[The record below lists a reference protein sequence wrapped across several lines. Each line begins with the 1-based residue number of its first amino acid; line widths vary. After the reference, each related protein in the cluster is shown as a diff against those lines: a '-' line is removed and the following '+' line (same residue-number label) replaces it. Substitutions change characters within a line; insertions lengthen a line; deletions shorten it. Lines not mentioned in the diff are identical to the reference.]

1 MQILSEIHCIC
12 RLLIETVTGFRFHA
26 NMSRNMPIKW
36 IFFINKFQEKEN
48 YIFWFLYPCVFHPNA
63 TVPASASW
71 SPTALVPPWHV
82 FPSPCSLIHCS
93 YYPQVLVWCT
103 NSSSHLYFQWKLS
116 YFFSLNGYIFSLLTE
131 MPFFAYNLHGW
142 KHHVGILGWILSCWD
157 ERWKVVYWSHV
168 SPMKTFPSDQSSS
181 VWAIYAVLI
190 PRRKNYCLTA
200 TPHPL
205 LASKVELGFS

>member
-1 MQILSEIHCIC
+1 MPTWPETCPLSEYF
-12 RLLIETVTGFRFHA
+12 LLISFRKKKITYFD
-26 NMSRNMPIKW
+26 
-36 IFFINKFQEKEN
+36 FFTHVYFIPMQL
-48 YIFWFLYPCVFHPNA
+48 FLHLHPG
-63 TVPASASW
+63 PQQ
-71 SPTALVPPWHV
+71 PLCLHDM
-82 FPSPCSLIHCS
+82 CSLAHALWFIAHII
-93 YYPQVLVWCT
+93 LK
-103 NSSSHLYFQWKLS
+103 FLS
-116 YFFSLNGYIFSLLTE
+116 DAQTLHHISIFSENCLTSFLLMVIFFSLLME